1 MLLVQCCWWVD
12 DYIALG
18 VASSCSFLYGP
29 CHVIFRGASCIN
41 FEFCEI
47 RCTYVRLRSLQIVL
61 IQRTW
66 ARHRTNGAESIG
78 RFVGMIVGAQCMS
91 REALESCTSN
101 SGSHHVDEI

>member
-1 MLLVQCCWWVD
+1 MIKEKIKDEAFIKEQ
-12 DYIALG
+12 Y
-18 VASSCSFLYGP
+18 
-29 CHVIFRGASCIN
+29 
-41 FEFCEI
+41 
-47 RCTYVRLRSLQIVL
+47 VL

-66 ARHRTNGAESIG
+66 AGYRTIPYNGAESIG